1 MPERIEVPPTL
12 IGDERTQ
19 IRQIWNYL
27 FTTVDTINRNLQG
40 IGGNELTDRELASM
54 REILQSTNYG
64 MTTEETLKEMVVQTA
79 EYVQREVGRFKESSL
94 AEEVSSGRFGRYV
107 NQTETNIPVDPA
119 GNTAAQEIGNIL
131 NKLKADD
138 IQVRNYC
145 YTGVLRTENGTDIYG
160 TAIGKNVVTY
170 DSSGNETF
178 VPENAVLEIIDGKI
192 TVYDGGEEM
201 LKILTT
207 AGGAE
212 QTAEIRPGA
221 DADSLTYKGR
231 FDGNLLSQETAET
244 SCDDITEPASYWID
258 VEDVSDG
265 PADLLTGVY
274 MLEVMTTT
282 DIVHQRIST
291 GDTIY
296 TRENRSGTWGSWN
309 KFTGTAV

>member
-79 EYVQREVGRFKESSL
+79 EYVQRELGRFKESSL
-94 AEEVSSGRFGRYV
+94 AEEVSSGRFRTYV
-107 NQTETNIPVDPA
+107 SQTELNVPADPA
-119 GNTAAQEIGNIL
+119 GNTILQQIGNIL
-131 NKLKADD
+131 AKLKTDD
-138 IQVRNYC
+138 IRVRNYI
-145 YTGVLRTENGTDIYG
+145 YTGILRTVNGTDIYG
-160 TAIGKNVVTY
+160 TAIGKDVVTY
-170 DSSGNETF
+170 DSSGNETYI
-178 VPENAVLEIIDGKI
+178 PENAAIEILQDGINGKI
-192 TVYDGGEEM
+192 
-201 LKILTT
+201 LP
-207 AGGAE
+207 A
-212 QTAEIRPGA
+212 
-221 DADSLTYKGR
+221 
-231 FDGNLLSQETAET
+231 ETAET
-244 SCDDITEPASYWID
+244 NYNNITEAGTYWKEI
-258 VEDVSDG
+258 STMSSG
-265 PADLLTGVY
+265 PSDLLSGKY
-274 MLEVMTTT
+274 MLEVIVTT
-282 DIVHQRIST
+282 DVIHQRIST